1 MDSDTRIA
9 MIQQNMKELRKA
21 YHNIKGKLATTE
33 RQLKKIRRKERE
45 KAEEATNKATAIE
58 ASA

>member
-9 MIQQNMKELRKA
+9 MIQQNMKDLRKV
-21 YHNIKGKLATTE
+21 YHNVKGKLATTE

-45 KAEEATNKATAIE
+45 KAEEANKSTPTIE